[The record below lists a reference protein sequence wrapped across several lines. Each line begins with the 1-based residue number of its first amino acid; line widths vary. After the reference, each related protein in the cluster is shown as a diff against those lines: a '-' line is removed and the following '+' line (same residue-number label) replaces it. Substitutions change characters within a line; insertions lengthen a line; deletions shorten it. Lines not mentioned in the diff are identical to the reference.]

1 MSRRLKRRWRI
12 SDLVGAVPPRQVH
25 HLLPMFR
32 SPPVQQPGSHALRRG
47 RVSVVGQVY
56 HVTSRSLPGESP
68 FNNFR
73 AASAACRAFLDV
85 SKAGRGKLLAW
96 VLMPD
101 HAHWL
106 VELEPDSSLSGFVAA
121 LKRRST
127 SAICKSSRAEAGQ
140 TLWMDGFYD
149 RAIRRED
156 DLVSVARYVV
166 ANPLR
171 SRIVARLGDYPFW
184 DSVWL

>member
-1 MSRRLKRRWRI
+1 M
-12 SDLVGAVPPRQVH
+12 GAVPPRLVGD
-25 HLLPMFR
+25 LLSTVVR
-32 SPPVQQPGSHALRRG
+32 SLPQQPGSQALRKG

-56 HVTSRSLPGESP
+56 HVTSRALPRTSP
-68 FNNFR
+68 FADFR
-73 AASAACRAFLDV
+73 AAAVASRAFLDV
-85 SKAGRGKLLAW
+85 SNAGRGKLLAW

-106 VELEPDSSLSGFVAA
+106 VELEVNSSLSGFVAT

-127 SAICKSSRAEAGQ
+127 SAIRKASGDEAGQ
-140 TLWMDGFYD
+140 SLWMDGFYD

-156 DLVSVARYVV
+156 DLVAVARYVV

-171 SRIVARLGDYPFW
+171 SGIVARLGDYPFW

>member
-1 MSRRLKRRWRI
+1 MS
-12 SDLVGAVPPRQVH
+12 DFVGAVPPRQADHV
-25 HLLPMFR
+25 LPMFLS
-32 SPPVQQPGSHALRRG
+32 SPLQKPGSQALHRG

-68 FNNFR
+68 FANFD
-73 AASAACRAFLDV
+73 AAAAACRAFLDV

-96 VLMPD
+96 VLMPN

-127 SAICKSSRAEAGQ
+127 SAIRKSSRAEAGQ

-171 SRIVARLGDYPFW
+171 SGIVGRLGDYPFW

>member
-1 MSRRLKRRWRI
+1 MWQRLRRRWKT
-12 SDLVGAVPPRQVH
+12 SDFVGAVPPRQVH
-25 HLLPMFR
+25 HPLPTLR
-32 SPPVQQPGSHALRRG
+32 SPPVQKPGSQALRRG
-47 RVSVVGQVY
+47 RVSVAGQVF
-56 HVTSRSLPGESP
+56 HVTSRSLQGESP
-68 FNNFR
+68 FANFD
-73 AASAACRAFLDV
+73 AAAAACRAFLDV
-85 SKAGRGKLLAW
+85 SKAGRGRLLAW

-106 VELEPDSSLSGFVAA
+106 VEVEPDSSLSGFVAA

-127 SAICKSSRAEAGQ
+127 SAIRTSSRAEAGQ

-171 SRIVARLGDYPFW
+171 SGIVTRLGDYPYW